1 MIGRARLS
9 YGVDL
14 SLRHGAI
21 VEATTFFGEGQPSI
35 RSAHVKYVWDKKSH
49 EALTEK
55 STPDQI
61 FGLVQHL
68 FTSVA
73 WTPGIV
79 MGIDYD
85 DRAAY
90 WTRRPGQVAK
100 QNFLLA
106 YFARAAHEKA
116 LPTVMISPRNVRSLL
131 GLEEATEK
139 NAAWNKFREVVD
151 LGVGVGA
158 DVILNEDA
166 RDALMLAYLIA
177 AAQEKTHD
185 LQHTVADPI
194 PSGRVPT
201 ARPIQEAIEAASS
214 GGTSRRSRQKRS
226 TGNRVPTGDQ

>member
-1 MIGRARLS
+1 
-9 YGVDL
+9 V
-14 SLRHGAI
+14 
-21 VEATTFFGEGQPSI
+21 V
-35 RSAHVKYVWDKKSH
+35 YVWNHRSP

-68 FTSVA
+68 ITTVS
-73 WTPGIV
+73 WTPGLV

-116 LPTVMISPRNVRSLL
+116 LPTVMVSPQAVRTFL
-131 GLEEATEK
+131 GLESKAEK
-139 NAAWNKFREVVD
+139 NVAWNKFRQDVE
-151 LGVGVGA
+151 LGSGVGA

-166 RDALMLAYLIA
+166 RDALMLSYLIA

-185 LQHTVADPI
+185 LQHPVADPI

-201 ARPIQEAIEAASS
+201 ARAVQEAFEAPRA
-214 GGTSRRSRQKRS
+214 GGTRRRSRQKRS
-226 TGNRVPTGDQ
+226 SGDRVSTGDK